1 MADTSFP
8 QRGTLTRGQ
17 ALLYGAL
24 TVGVLDIL
32 DAFIFYWLRDVSPVR
47 ILQAIASG
55 LLGSAS
61 FQGGAATAA
70 LGLLLH
76 FFIAGTIVAV
86 YHLASRRLP
95 QLAESPWIYG
105 PLYGLAAYFVMN
117 LIVLPLSATAGGGT
131 PSAAVLANGMLIHVL
146 GVGMPTALFAR
157 AAARPD
163 ERTPSSALSPA

>member
-1 MADTSFP
+1 MAEISFLR
-8 QRGTLTRGQ
+8 RGTLTRGQ
-17 ALLYGAL
+17 ALLYGTL

-32 DAFIFYWLRDVSPVR
+32 DAFVFFWFRDLPPVR
-47 ILQAIASG
+47 ILHAIASG
-55 LLGSAS
+55 LLGRAA
-61 FQGGAATAA
+61 FEGGAATAA

-76 FFIAGTIVAV
+76 FCIAGSIVTI

-131 PSAAVLANGMLIHVL
+131 PTAAALANGMLIHVL
-146 GVGMPTALFAR
+146 GVGMPSALFAR
-157 AAARPD
+157 AAARPE
-163 ERTPSSALSPA
+163 ERHPSSALSPA